1 MVCRLFAQ
9 NYQNI
14 VIYAKGDKLF
24 MRQIEDFLT
33 EIFSAPSQLQSL
45 TGSQV
50 LLNLSIALVC
60 GIIIFLVY
68 RYFNSSVV
76 YSVRF
81 NMLIVMVCVVTSLII
96 ITIGTNLVLT
106 LGMVGALSIVRFR
119 AAVKDPLDVGFL
131 FWGVAAGLTAG
142 AQLYGV
148 ALIGTGFIALVYMIL
163 TVVRLEKHSYLVIIR
178 YAPDA
183 EERVAGL
190 IKPHGSRIKNKTATA
205 AYSEITIE
213 VRIRSGNT
221 SFVDDMKKADGVEAV
236 TLVEYTG
243 DYA

>member
-1 MVCRLFAQ
+1 
-9 NYQNI
+9 
-14 VIYAKGDKLF
+14 
-24 MRQIEDFLT
+24 MRQLEEFFVD
-33 EIFSAPSQLQSL
+33 IFSPPSQLQSL

-50 LLNLSIALVC
+50 LLNLAIAFVC
-60 GIIIFLVY
+60 GVVIFLVY
-68 RYFNSSVV
+68 RYFNNSVV

-142 AQLYGV
+142 AQLYSV
-148 ALIGTGFIALVYMIL
+148 ALIGTGFIAVIYIVL
-163 TVVRLEKHSYLVIIR
+163 TLVRLEKHAYLVIIR
-178 YAPDA
+178 YAPEV
-183 EERVAGL
+183 EEKVTEL
-190 IKPHGSRIKNKTATA
+190 IKPLKARVKNKTVSKVF
-205 AYSEITIE
+205 SEITIE
-213 VRIRSGNT
+213 VRIRNDNT
-221 SFVDDMKKADGVEAV
+221 SFVDEIKNADGVEAV

-243 DYA
+243 DYS

>member
-1 MVCRLFAQ
+1 L
-9 NYQNI
+9 
-14 VIYAKGDKLF
+14 
-24 MRQIEDFLT
+24 RQLEEFFVD
-33 EIFSAPSQLQSL
+33 IFSPPSQLQSL

-50 LLNLSIALVC
+50 LLNLAIAFVC
-60 GIIIFLVY
+60 GVVIFLVY
-68 RYFNSSVV
+68 RYFNNSVV

-142 AQLYGV
+142 AQLYSV
-148 ALIGTGFIALVYMIL
+148 ALIGTGFIAVIYIVL
-163 TVVRLEKHSYLVIIR
+163 TLVRLEKHAYLVIIR
-178 YAPDA
+178 YAPEV
-183 EERVAGL
+183 EEKVTEL
-190 IKPHGSRIKNKTATA
+190 IKPLKARVKNKTVSKVF
-205 AYSEITIE
+205 SEITIE
-213 VRIRSGNT
+213 VRIRNDNT
-221 SFVDDMKKADGVEAV
+221 SFVDEIKNADGVEAV

-243 DYA
+243 DYS